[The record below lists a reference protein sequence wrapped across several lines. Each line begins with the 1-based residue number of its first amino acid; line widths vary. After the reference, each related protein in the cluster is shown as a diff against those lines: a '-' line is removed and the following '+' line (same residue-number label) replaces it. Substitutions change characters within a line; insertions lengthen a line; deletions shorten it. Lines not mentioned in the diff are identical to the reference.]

1 MDNLLRRGPDAL
13 HDELAELLKQF
24 NKTDK
29 AVQEPQPPIKL
40 LAKAETMTRSL
51 VGLAKQVDLAKLV
64 HLAKAK
70 LPTLWPRGAMGND
83 EDPSGDWQTP
93 ARRGFLVVFLTFGVF
108 GGWTALA

>member
-1 MDNLLRRGPDAL
+1 MRRGPDAL

-70 LPTLWPRGAMGND
+70 LPTLWPRGQWATMRI
-83 EDPSGDWQTP
+83 
-93 ARRGFLVVFLTFGVF
+93 RRAIGRHPRGE
-108 GGWTALA
+108 AS